1 LRLGRNGAFI
11 GCSNYPECRYT
22 RPLMVPG
29 GEAEGEGGGLAGGQ
43 RDLGTDPVSGQEVTV
58 RRGPYGVYVQ
68 LGEGGTDAKGKP
80 TKPRRTSLARG
91 MDPETLTLER
101 ALSLLS
107 LPRVIGLH
115 PESGDEITAAIG
127 RFGPYVKMGSI
138 FKSIDKD
145 DDVLSIG
152 INRAVSLLA
161 DAAARVRSMG
171 PHPKDGEP
179 VEVKKGRFGPFAQH
193 NGFVAS
199 LPRNL
204 AMEDITLEEAVA
216 LLAEKG
222 KKLPPKGKKGAAKK
236 APARKAPAKAAAT
249 PAADA
254 APKPKKAPAA
264 KKPAAAKAAA
274 AKKPAAK
281 KAAAK
286 PAKVKA

>member
-1 LRLGRNGAFI
+1 
-11 GCSNYPECRYT
+11 
-22 RPLMVPG
+22 
-29 GEAEGEGGGLAGGQ
+29 
-43 RDLGTDPVSGQEVTV
+43 
-58 RRGPYGVYVQ
+58 
-68 LGEGGTDAKGKP
+68 
-80 TKPRRTSLARG
+80 
-91 MDPETLTLER
+91 
-101 ALSLLS
+101 
-107 LPRVIGLH
+107 
-115 PESGDEITAAIG
+115 
-127 RFGPYVKMGSI
+127 MGSI

-204 AMEDITLEEAVA
+204 TMEEITLDQAVA

-236 APARKAPAKAAAT
+236 APAKKAAAA

-264 KKPAAAKAAA
+264 KATTAKKPA
-274 AKKPAAK
+274 AKKPAVK